1 MKAIID
7 NSRPTLSLQ
16 LTAAEHAIT
25 RMKIRTLQEELKKA
39 NGRTA
44 RPIFDQIQ
52 SLRKT
57 LPRSE
62 Q

>member
-7 NSRPTLSLQ
+7 NSTPTLGLQ
-16 LTAAEHAIT
+16 LTAAEHAVT
-25 RMKIRTLQEELKKA
+25 RLRIRKLQEELKSA

-44 RPIFDQIQ
+44 RPIFDEIQ
-52 SLRKT
+52 RLRKR

>member
-1 MKAIID
+1 MKSIID

-25 RMKIRTLQEELKKA
+25 RLKIRKLQEALKGA
-39 NGRTA
+39 NGQTA
-44 RPIFDQIQ
+44 RPIFDEIQ